1 MIESLQIRDFRG
13 IQQGKIDCFS
23 KFNLL
28 VGPNNS
34 GKSAIIEALYLACT
48 ASRKAQVTIP
58 THGLPD
64 SIRLK
69 NPKDISIEGSI
80 QEGDLLG
87 DNPALKVLNRH
98 QHFVPDYKLYQNALS
113 LALTSDSP
121 SHIPDVKI
129 HAVPRSSSL
138 TDDGI
143 LLFGYKD
150 SSNFSPDNDKNQ
162 GWLSLTSHI
171 ISNADPTVGFRLMY
185 CWFSELTHYQ
195 KGDAAWMVTG
205 ELPKAQNTLLYDV
218 QNTLNH
224 LPMDFFKQMIG
235 KVPGWSQ
242 KIAQSFKRVFG
253 IAKDFN
259 VQFLP
264 VDNEQKFTQGWIA
277 PQDQIALTIDS
288 YGDGARAAFK
298 VLTPLI
304 ALSKLVSEDNPGV
317 FFWEEPELFQ
327 NPQTLGRLLDEIAA
341 LMKDKPL
348 QLFIATHSM
357 EVVANFV
364 RLVSEEKI
372 AENDLQTITL
382 NLHEGQLSSSSFNA
396 HEVQDWTEMHLDVR
410 VPGGRT
416 DNPLTYH
423 INLPEAVHA
432 IDET

>member
-1 MIESLQIRDFRG
+1 
-13 IQQGKIDCFS
+13 
-23 KFNLL
+23 
-28 VGPNNS
+28 
-34 GKSAIIEALYLACT
+34 
-48 ASRKAQVTIP
+48 
-58 THGLPD
+58 
-64 SIRLK
+64 
-69 NPKDISIEGSI
+69 
-80 QEGDLLG
+80 
-87 DNPALKVLNRH
+87 
-98 QHFVPDYKLYQNALS
+98 
-113 LALTSDSP
+113 
-121 SHIPDVKI
+121 
-129 HAVPRSSSL
+129 
-138 TDDGI
+138 
-143 LLFGYKD
+143 
-150 SSNFSPDNDKNQ
+150 
-162 GWLSLTSHI
+162 
-171 ISNADPTVGFRLMY
+171 
-185 CWFSELTHYQ
+185 
-195 KGDAAWMVTG
+195 
-205 ELPKAQNTLLYDV
+205 
-218 QNTLNH
+218 
-224 LPMDFFKQMIG
+224 
-235 KVPGWSQ
+235 
-242 KIAQSFKRVFG
+242 
-253 IAKDFN
+253 
-259 VQFLP
+259 

-288 YGDGARAAFK
+288 YGDGARTAFK